1 VEEHVAAA
9 KLALREEKLEGEVV
23 WVKNAEQFDAVDGI
37 IIPGGESTVIGWLVA
52 FNRLLPRIRE
62 RVLGGMPALGTCA
75 GLIALSKKAYDSV
88 VGVTSQPL
96 IGALDVTVERNTFG
110 RQRESFEADLDIP
123 LLGPEPFRGVFIRA
137 PAVTEVGP
145 GVEVLCRLGD
155 KIVGVKQ
162 RNVIGTAFHP
172 ELSGDLRLHRYF
184 LGLVSGRR

>member
-1 VEEHVAAA
+1 LRIGVLGIQGDVEEHVAAA

-110 RQRESFEADLDIP
+110 RQRESFEAR
-123 LLGPEPFRGVFIRA
+123 LLPRWGRVSKSSAGWAIRSS
-137 PAVTEVGP
+137 V
-145 GVEVLCRLGD
+145 
-155 KIVGVKQ
+155 
-162 RNVIGTAFHP
+162 
-172 ELSGDLRLHRYF
+172 
-184 LGLVSGRR
+184 